1 MDSRNDY
8 NSLAYD
14 STRDTLDHI
23 MLVQAYMA
31 SGINILMERMREHD
45 QSKLG
50 LEEKPYFDAETP
62 KLAGLEFGSKEYS
75 DSIKRIKPALK
86 HHYAVNSH
94 HPQFYGEQGVDG
106 MNLFDLIEMFF
117 DWKAS
122 GERGKD
128 GNIYKSIGIN
138 KGRKAVNMSEQVA
151 KIFVN
156 TAKYLGY
163 EEVGSEESGALQ

>member
-1 MDSRNDY
+1 MQ
-8 NSLAYD
+8 D

-23 MLVQAYMA
+23 MLVQAYIA
-31 SGINILMERMREHD
+31 SAINILMERMREHD

-50 LEEKPYFDAETP
+50 PEEKPYFDAETHL
-62 KLAGLEFGSKEYS
+62 LATLEFGTKEYS
-75 DSIKRIKPALK
+75 DSIHRIKPALE
-86 HHYAVNSH
+86 HHYANNPH
-94 HPQFYGEQGVDG
+94 HPQFYGPQGVDG

-122 GERGKD
+122 GERTKT
-128 GNIYKSIGIN
+128 GNIYKSIQIN
-138 KGRKAVNMSEQVA
+138 KGRKAVNLSEQVA

-163 EEVGSEESGALQ
+163 EEPKSEI